1 MMACDPALMAQE
13 RRFLDALA
21 AVRRF
26 EIAPDGALV
35 LVADD
40 GPRLLARR

>member
-1 MMACDPALMAQE
+1 MMACEPSLMEQE

-21 AVRRF
+21 AVTRF

-35 LVADD
+35 LVGGDE
-40 GPRLLARR
+40 PKLIVRR

>member
-1 MMACDPALMAQE
+1 MAQE
-13 RRFLDALA
+13 RRFFDALA

-35 LVADD
+35 LLADD
-40 GPRLLARR
+40 GPKLIARR

>member
-1 MMACDPALMAQE
+1 MMACEPSVMEQE
-13 RRFLDALA
+13 RRFLDALG

-35 LVADD
+35 LVAGDQ
-40 GPRLLARR
+40 PKLIARR